1 MKKALVLIATALVA
15 LPVALNAQTTGP
27 SAPVD
32 ASRPVESAKPA
43 KPAKST
49 LRAKVKRKL
58 GKGTNTTPIGEN
70 PSYPAPA
77 RDGSATK

>member
-1 MKKALVLIATALVA
+1 MKKTLVLIATALVA
-15 LPVALNAQTTGP
+15 LPVALHAQTTAP

-32 ASRPVESAKPA
+32 TSQTVETAKPA

-58 GKGTNTTPIGEN
+58 GKGTNSTPVGEN